1 MLDTAEQETRD
12 SGRAPNGGMAMV
24 APEKQ
29 AFTPQ
34 QRKSRGRERQSARR
48 RYLPVIAGVLLLAL
62 ALAAVT
68 AGCGSNAQE
77 ATGTTA
83 AGATAT
89 TGQTGTQPSGQAG
102 APTGM
107 PGGTPPTDANGQ
119 VITPPS
125 GSTPPSGATSTS
137 GNQSTTTTTAASN
150 TASSTTSTTAAPT
163 TTTSLAE
170 GQYSNGIYLAGTDID
185 SGLYRGTVNSKT
197 GHWEISSD
205 ANGDKY
211 VASGDPTGPFYVKVK
226 YGQYLRLD
234 GVVIQAASTEA
245 ADPLATSNLSDG
257 TYRVGY
263 DIEAGWYHGTVND
276 GMGYWEV
283 SSDANGTSLVASD
296 YPLGS
301 FTLKVKDGQYLTLR
315 GVTVSQ

>member
-1 MLDTAEQETRD
+1 
-12 SGRAPNGGMAMV
+12 MV

-29 AFTPQ
+29 AYTRQ
-34 QRKSRGRERQSARR
+34 QRVPQGRERQSARR
-48 RYLPVIAGVLLLAL
+48 RHLPIVAAVLLLAL
-62 ALAAVT
+62 VLAAVT
-68 AGCGSNAQE
+68 AGCGSNTQGTTDTSA
-77 ATGTTA
+77 ATG
-83 AGATAT
+83 ATVT
-89 TGQTGTQPSGQAG
+89 TGQTGTLPSGQTG

-119 VITPPS
+119 VV
-125 GSTPPSGATSTS
+125 TPPSGALPS
-137 GNQSTTTTTAASN
+137 GNQNTTSQTAASSAASSTTTTAA
-150 TASSTTSTTAAPT
+150 ATTSTTAAPT
-163 TTTSLAE
+163 TTTTLAE

-185 SGLYRGTVNSKT
+185 SGLYHGTVNGKV

-211 VASGDPTGPFYVKVK
+211 VASGDPAGPFYVKVK

-234 GVVIQAASTEA
+234 GVVIEAASTKA

-263 DIEAGWYHGTVND
+263 DIEAGWYNGTVKD

-296 YPLGS
+296 YPLGP